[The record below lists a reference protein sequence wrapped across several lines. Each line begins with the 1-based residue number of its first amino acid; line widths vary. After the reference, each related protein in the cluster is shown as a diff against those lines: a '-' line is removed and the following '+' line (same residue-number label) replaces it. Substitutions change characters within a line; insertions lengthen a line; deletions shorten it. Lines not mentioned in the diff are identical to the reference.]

1 MGTSLVETQ
10 RFGSLTLLLKTPSQK
25 TGVLKSLRTELS
37 AQTHHIRTVTRPHRA
52 LCVTHRAAPDRQLPS
67 ARHRVLPEGSLG
79 SEPPRPHP
87 ASSSCCLGHWLPSCS
102 HCLGWD
108 VAPCRLF
115 SQTEHLR
122 SSLSTDCSPV
132 HTSGT
137 WSPPDPA
144 LCLLPDPTAAVPP
157 LPPALLLPGGV
168 CTALSRADPLPSY
181 SSSQPLHHEASPMA
195 RRTRARPGPKPPCD
209 PCEQLL
215 LRSAAPKSRR
225 QPRAFLQHRAC
236 CLTRVYEEIS
246 APPPRDSEHSR
257 WRRSQ
262 DPRRWNNASPG
273 PNPPA
278 VPAGSSSPP
287 RRLLL
292 RSHSCISQWQD
303 PAER

>member
-52 LCVTHRAAPDRQLPS
+52 LCHPQGGPRQATAIS
-67 ARHRVLPEGSLG
+67 T
-79 SEPPRPHP
+79 
-87 ASSSCCLGHWLPSCS
+87 
-102 HCLGWD
+102 
-108 VAPCRLF
+108 APCATRGVPGLRAPPPSPSILLLLPGTLAALLLSLSGQGCRSLSAVLTDRTSVFISQHGLF
-115 SQTEHLR
+115 SGSHKRHL
-122 SSLSTDCSPV
+122 V
-132 HTSGT
+132 
-137 WSPPDPA
+137 PPDPA

-181 SSSQPLHHEASPMA
+181 SSSQRLRHEASPMA

>member
-1 MGTSLVETQ
+1 MGTSLVETR

-102 HCLGWD
+102 HCLGRD

-115 SQTEHLR
+115 SQTEHLC

-137 WSPPDPA
+137 WSPLTLPSA
-144 LCLLPDPTAAVPP
+144 FCLTPQQPCPRCPQRCSCREGFAQRSAERIPSRPTAALSASATRHPP
-157 LPPALLLPGGV
+157 WLVGPEHGQDRSLPVTPVSNSSCPALLPSPDDNL
-168 CTALSRADPLPSY
+168 ALSY
-181 SSSQPLHHEASPMA
+181 STE
-195 RRTRARPGPKPPCD
+195 
-209 PCEQLL
+209 
-215 LRSAAPKSRR
+215 
-225 QPRAFLQHRAC
+225 
-236 CLTRVYEEIS
+236 
-246 APPPRDSEHSR
+246 
-257 WRRSQ
+257 
-262 DPRRWNNASPG
+262 
-273 PNPPA
+273 PA
-278 VPAGSSSPP
+278 V
-287 RRLLL
+287 
-292 RSHSCISQWQD
+292 
-303 PAER
+303 